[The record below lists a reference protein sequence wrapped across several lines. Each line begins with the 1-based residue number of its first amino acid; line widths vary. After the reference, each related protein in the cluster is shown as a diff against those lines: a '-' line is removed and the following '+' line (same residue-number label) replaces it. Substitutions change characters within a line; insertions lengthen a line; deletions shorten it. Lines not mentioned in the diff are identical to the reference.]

1 MSNLLKMLTLLT
13 FIHLCVFCSNDANEI
28 PTPNPSPTTQV
39 SDSLLLSTPEAA
51 RNYIRAVN
59 QNSLDALVDA
69 FDVNGTVV
77 DVTRNITGHTA
88 IRTWARN
95 EVMGGSLRVIE
106 INRQTANSVRLLV
119 HWAPR
124 GSQGW
129 RAWYTFTYANGKI
142 TIADL
147 QYA

>member
-1 MSNLLKMLTLLT
+1 
-13 FIHLCVFCSNDANEI
+13 
-28 PTPNPSPTTQV
+28 V